1 MSSALNIQNNSNLE
15 QPANVNIAAP
25 GTPTRVQQE
34 EIALLR
40 VLLEVE
46 AEVRDAT
53 NTDQWKYVVANE
65 TCKLTCAKQVFV
77 LLGNLNPK
85 VIAISGLTNF
95 EQSSQM
101 VCGIEK
107 SVSDRPGIEIDSSAG
122 GISLTEFESTGSE
135 LLDGYPFTYFLW
147 VPFNVRNE
155 VNLGGMLLASDK
167 QYNDSDRAISKRLA
181 GTFGHALG
189 YLTLQPSLIE
199 GIKEKL
205 SFDKST
211 TIAIVMLVLAAL
223 IFPVSMSTLAPFE
236 VAPYDAI
243 IVAAPFE
250 GVIDKILVEPNQVV
264 QKGDVL
270 AVFSDTVLKNESDL
284 AQRQIRVAQSELKKA
299 GQLAFDNQSGQQ
311 QLRVAIANYKLK
323 LTEGKFAKDLLN
335 RATIN
340 AQRGGLVL
348 FADKRSLIGRP
359 VKLGERIMQIADPQ
373 QIELLVDVTV
383 NDAIILRSKARVKI
397 FLDSDPVNA
406 REAVVKYIDYKARER
421 VGGVLSFRVVAKLL
435 KGQGQIPR
443 VGVRGTAQL
452 YGKYVPFAF
461 YVFRRPLTTIR
472 QWIGI

>member
-1 MSSALNIQNNSNLE
+1 MSPALKIHGSPNLAQPSNINF
-15 QPANVNIAAP
+15 AA
-25 GTPTRVQQE
+25 TENPTLVQQE
-34 EIALLR
+34 EVALLR

-46 AEVRDAT
+46 AEVRDAS
-53 NTDQWKYVVANE
+53 NIDQWKYVVANE

-77 LLGNLNPK
+77 LRGDLNPK

-101 VCGIEK
+101 VSGVEK
-107 SVSDRPGIEIDSSAG
+107 SVSDRPGIQDKNDTD
-122 GISLTEFESTGSE
+122 GISLAEFESTGLE
-135 LLDGYPFTYFLW
+135 LLDGYPFVFLLW
-147 VPFNVRNE
+147 VPFKDRNG

-167 QYNDSDRAISKRLA
+167 QYSDSDRAISKRLA

-199 GIKEKL
+199 GVKEKL

-211 TIAIVMLVLAAL
+211 AIAVAMLVLAAL
-223 IFPVSMSTLAPFE
+223 IYPVSMSTLAPFE

-243 IVAAPFE
+243 IVAAPLE
-250 GVIDKILVEPNQVV
+250 GVIDTVLVEPNQMV

-270 AVFSDTVLKNESDL
+270 AVFSDTVLRNESDL
-284 AQRQIRVAQSELKKA
+284 AQRQIRVARAELKKA

-311 QLRVAIANYKLK
+311 QLRVAMANYELK
-323 LTEGKFAKDLLN
+323 LTEGNYAKDLLG
-335 RATIN
+335 RATII

-383 NDAIILRSKARVKI
+383 NDAIILKSDARVKI

-421 VGGVLSFRVVAKLL
+421 VSGALSFRVVAKLL
-435 KGQGQIPR
+435 EDQGQIPR
-443 VGVRGTAQL
+443 LGVRGTAQL

-461 YVFRRPLTTIR
+461 YIFRRPLTTIR